1 MRHTLFRLIALLA
14 FCTPCFANNA
24 HSQTVVQQSFPKQAN
39 LHILCW
45 SVPQEGAGY
54 LSQVIVF
61 QADVRGSA
69 KLLWQSQLEN
79 AYSPQIRFIP
89 EIIAQGTPLALVER
103 QTGAASSQL
112 DVVGKEAGR
121 FVRLSQIDGFQF
133 DIQNLGGA
141 KLPVIVAHRDASI
154 LDVPAIYRWNGSRFV
169 DDSKSHPDFIVACW
183 CKIRRSS
190 HRMPAVSSL

>member
-1 MRHTLFRLIALLA
+1 MRHMLFRLIALLA
-14 FCTPCFANNA
+14 LCTLCLAKNA
-24 HSQTVVQQSFPKQAN
+24 QGQNVVERPFPAQAN

-54 LSQVIVF
+54 LSQIIVF
-61 QADVRGSA
+61 QEDSRGRA
-69 KLLWQSQLEN
+69 NLLWQSPLEN

-133 DIQNLGGA
+133 DIQNL
-141 KLPVIVAHRDASI
+141 S
-154 LDVPAIYRWNGSRFV
+154 
-169 DDSKSHPDFIVACW
+169 
-183 CKIRRSS
+183 SS
-190 HRMPAVSSL
+190 HTATRV